1 MGTMLSNLRMLMSP
15 TYDDRVTNVS
25 MPPVLVLGISFTAGG
40 LLYDHQCVNYG
51 MTSHNNHFVLSWAN
65 GEP

>member
-1 MGTMLSNLRMLMSP
+1 MGTMLSNLRMLIASK
-15 TYDDRVTNVS
+15 YNDRVTDVS
-25 MPPVLVLGISFTAGG
+25 MLLVLVLGISFTAGG